1 MIWSSNMEEMG
12 REDSIS
18 DKRLLKEGTKMFGS
32 SIPYHI
38 CKNLLTQIIA

>member
-18 DKRLLKEGTKMFGS
+18 DKRLLQEGTKMFGS

-38 CKNLLTQIIA
+38 CKNLFTQVVA